1 MLTVI
6 FQHGFY
12 RILRDGVSL
21 GQGTTME
28 KAILNALGRE
38 PVRVEFREGD
48 VFGAAEV
55 LTVLMGDARETHGQ
69 IATREP

>member
-1 MLTVI
+1 MLTFV

-28 KAILNALGRE
+28 KALLNALGDT
-38 PVRVEFREGD
+38 EFREGD

-55 LTVLMGDARETHGQ
+55 LTVLMGDVRETHGQ
-69 IATREP
+69 IVTREP